1 MGKNESPVS
10 ESQNNN
16 FEVIASDAIDF
27 ALITMVN
34 GYAQTEEGANFSGWA
49 KSYYQNVDSLSLLI
63 DFNEGLINE
72 AHSWNPDGEKSPET
86 SLQNG
91 TGVITEKNNQGVTFK
106 YTEYKAGQKSGKSAE
121 WHSNGKKV
129 FKKAF

>member
-91 TGVITEKNNQGVTFK
+91 TGVITEKIIKVLHSSTQNIRPGKNQVNLP
-106 YTEYKAGQKSGKSAE
+106 
-121 WHSNGKKV
+121 NGI
-129 FKKAF
+129 